1 MRFGNNKEKYKKVE
15 KFVKKGLHFD
25 CIFGIIIAGTS
36 LRCAGTQ
43 RHKSKRR

>member
-1 MRFGNNKEKYKKVE
+1 MRFENWKEKYKNVE
-15 KFVKKGLHFD
+15 KRMKKGLHFH
-25 CIFGIIIAGTS
+25 CIFGIIIGGTS